1 VQAFQRDIREARI
14 VVVCHPANERLVS
27 PRACGA
33 QVVKNLVRKWCTA
46 ASSAPDG
53 GQVDA
58 LKDFYAYTF
67 DVCADWLDGRV
78 HAGSP

>member
-1 VQAFQRDIREARI
+1 
-14 VVVCHPANERLVS
+14 
-27 PRACGA
+27 
-33 QVVKNLVRKWCTA
+33 VVKNLVRKWCAA

-67 DVCADWLDGRV
+67 DVCADLKGALRARNMDGRV